1 MAVAVLRQPGPYH
14 RAWSLFLLD
23 HDREVPRVLGNVEA
37 ELRTRRDI
45 YGYDLLAWALHK
57 SGRDAEARAPMARAL
72 SLGTR
77 DAMLYFHAGMIDRSL
92 GDTTSARVRLETALA
107 INPSWHPS
115 QPAEARAALDS
126 LAR

>member
-1 MAVAVLRQPGPYH
+1 
-14 RAWSLFLLD
+14 
-23 HDREVPRVLGNVEA
+23 
-37 ELRTRRDI
+37 
-45 YGYDLLAWALHK
+45 
-57 SGRDAEARAPMARAL
+57 MARAL

-92 GDTTSARVRLETALA
+92 GDTASARDRLETALA

-115 QPAEARAALDS
+115 QPAEARAVLDS